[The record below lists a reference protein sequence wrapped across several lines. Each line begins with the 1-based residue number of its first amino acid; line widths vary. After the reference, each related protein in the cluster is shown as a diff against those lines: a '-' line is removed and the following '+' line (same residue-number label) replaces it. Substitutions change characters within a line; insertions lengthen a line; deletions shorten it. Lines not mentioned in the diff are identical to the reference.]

1 VPEEWMDY
9 WVAHPV
15 YKNWYTGG
23 QITKSHLPVMDEV
36 GFKSVVNLRSGIML
50 DGKPNQEEVHMGIL
64 FKVASIL
71 FEDGLDLCY
80 SLSGNNTF
88 EI

>member
-1 VPEEWMDY
+1 MDY

-50 DGKPNQEEVHMGIL
+50 DGKPNQEEVHVYHTISVYG
-64 FKVASIL
+64 
-71 FEDGLDLCY
+71 Y
-80 SLSGNNTF
+80 TF
-88 EI
+88 